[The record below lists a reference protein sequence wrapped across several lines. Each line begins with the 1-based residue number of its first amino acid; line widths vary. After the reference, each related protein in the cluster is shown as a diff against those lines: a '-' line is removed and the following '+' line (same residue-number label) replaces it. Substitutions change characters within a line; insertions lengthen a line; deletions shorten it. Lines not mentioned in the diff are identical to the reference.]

1 MKKGFLRGT
10 LTLILLL
17 GAVTCVQAE
26 NMILAGY
33 GIDEKFTYSIAGED
47 ETSDITSA
55 ISLAYEYAVG
65 GAGLENGFGF
75 QYQMPKNFTVEGEE
89 INFQNIPV
97 YGVIALGVAETEI
110 TNTYLVG
117 KLGYNY
123 FKADLEEGLKAKG
136 GLYYAFGLGMKIG
149 PNFRTQMLYEVYNG
163 EVSSDY
169 MTMDVMNKVYS
180 VKCGFAF

>member
-1 MKKGFLRGT
+1 
-10 LTLILLL
+10 
-17 GAVTCVQAE
+17 
-26 NMILAGY
+26 
-33 GIDEKFTYSIAGED
+33 
-47 ETSDITSA
+47 
-55 ISLAYEYAVG
+55 
-65 GAGLENGFGF
+65 
-75 QYQMPKNFTVEGEE
+75 GEE